1 MESWIG
7 IQLTKMD
14 KKWIQIFMPWIL
26 QGCTVEKQ
34 RIIANNIIPFIY
46 KDIHMVYNFY
56 FQCRMIIHSE
66 HRNKTYYLSLI
77 DRLKSI
83 IDHDMKK
90 CLEDTDKLAHDF
102 MNPDNINEYYF
113 KGIRLPFDPSIIV
126 EDVQVVNIKRMNTHT
141 KPWVIPI
148 DTNVGLMHILSL
160 IHI

>member
-1 MESWIG
+1 MCAFPSDEMLRCQEMESWIG

-66 HRNKTYYLSLI
+66 HRN
-77 DRLKSI
+77 
-83 IDHDMKK
+83 
-90 CLEDTDKLAHDF
+90 
-102 MNPDNINEYYF
+102 
-113 KGIRLPFDPSIIV
+113 
-126 EDVQVVNIKRMNTHT
+126 
-141 KPWVIPI
+141 
-148 DTNVGLMHILSL
+148 LSL